1 MSSRFSLQFWLTE
14 WKFRRVADARKPLD
28 PKRLMLETLES
39 RLPPGD
45 LFGLAM
51 PSFMGLF
58 NFHAPLPAPP
68 KSVASSSTAAGHSSA
83 TQGAALI
90 GSSALL
96 TTSAVPPASSSRT
109 GSTSSSTTSTGTTG
123 FSASDPFGGN
133 SFATT
138 QAIASAS
145 SQPVPPVSPPGGGG
159 GGSGS
164 LISSNPQTNPVML
177 TRVVDPRGKDVT
189 NQFTNSA
196 TPTVQGIARPGD
208 SIKVSVDGRAAGT
221 VTADANGNF
230 GYRTARLADGPHSF
244 TAALANGTGGA
255 SPSIGTTVD
264 TVAPRITLV
273 ANDFVGSHDQAW
285 VKPTVTST
293 DQYGYNPTIHIDVDL
308 NHDGTFAG
316 TGELDAA
323 TGFGASF
330 DMPIQPEGTY
340 QVRARVFDYA
350 GNVGTSNVVTMQFD
364 PNAGILGSQA
374 LRELA
379 GLGTGNPGGP
389 GDLPGGPGN
398 LPGGPGNLPGG
409 PGGKSPPP
417 GAPTNSPLRF
427 DPDATGLVMINARAT
442 LPRYFAGF
450 QNDLTTMGM
459 VVLAT
464 APSANMVTGWFP
476 IAKLGQLEQVAH
488 YSAAVPVYQP
498 ITYAGSVQTEGDAV
512 ILGPSFRAS
521 QGVDGTG
528 VKVGVLSDSV
538 SKFAGGLADSIKTGD
553 LPNNVQV
560 LKDFTKGTDEGR
572 GMLEIVHDV
581 APGSGLAFYT
591 AFVSET
597 DFAAGIIALAAAG
610 CKVISDDVG
619 YATAPI
625 FSDGR
630 MAHAVDQV
638 FAGGAVYTSSAGND
652 AAKGYRNTWQPR
664 NTTID
669 SVTGNFQDFGGG
681 NSLQKFT
688 LAKNGKA
695 QISFQW
701 DSAYLE
707 GGDPAANYQVTTDM
721 VAYVVDTTTNKIV
734 ATQDD
739 NNANTDQALEFLSY
753 TNSTNNTAFAFAFRA
768 KSGPAPTNIAW
779 IEFGS
784 TPLNAVQENGPT
796 SFGQTVA
803 KGAISTG
810 AADVASPLVP
820 ESFSSKG
827 GNLQIFFD
835 SAGNRLATPEV
846 RQKPNV
852 TGPDGGHTSFFGSPD
867 GRGGFQFFGTSAAA
881 PHVAAAAAL
890 LMQQAPTAT
899 NMDIVQHLSDTALDL
914 LTPGFDDLT
923 GAGLVQL
930 TPLTITPLGSDPFD
944 PNQTSDVAANLGV
957 IGTSRLSF
965 SNLTIADQLGLP
977 NYDWFT
983 YKAAVNGAINVT
995 MDNRTLE
1002 LHLFTYDGTYL
1013 TEVANGT
1020 AVSAGQAVYVEVKGH
1035 NTAPGVITQG
1045 TYKLTVGLS

>member
-1 MSSRFSLQFWLTE
+1 MSSRFSLQFWLTQ
-14 WKFRRVADARKPLD
+14 WKARRVADARKPLD
-28 PKRLMLETLES
+28 PKRLMLETLET

-58 NFHAPLPAPP
+58 NFHAPLPAPA
-68 KSVASSSTAAGHSSA
+68 KSVASSSPTAGHSSA

-96 TTSAVPPASSSRT
+96 TTSAVPPASTART

-123 FSASDPFGGN
+123 FPASDPFSGN

-138 QAIASAS
+138 QSIASS
-145 SQPVPPVSPPGGGG
+145 KSQSQPPASPPSGGGA

-164 LISSNPQTNPVML
+164 LISSTTLTTPVML
-177 TRVVDPRGKDVT
+177 TGVFDGNGKNITSQLT
-189 NQFTNSA
+189 NFA
-196 TPTVQGIARPGD
+196 TPIVLGMANPGD
-208 SIKVSVDGRAAGT
+208 SVKVSVDGTVAGT
-221 VTADANGNF
+221 VTANSQGRF
-230 GYRTARLADGPHSF
+230 SYQTARLADGPHSF
-244 TAALANGTGGA
+244 KAALANATGNPPSGLGT
-255 SPSIGTTVD
+255 IVD
-264 TVAPRITLV
+264 TVAPRITLTG
-273 ANDFVGSHDQAW
+273 NDFVAAHDQAW
-285 VKPTVTST
+285 VKPIVTST
-293 DQYGYNPTIHIDVDL
+293 DQYGYNPTVHIDVDL
-308 NHDGTFAG
+308 NHNGSFSGTS
-316 TGELDAA
+316 ELDVA
-323 TGFGASF
+323 TGSAAMFNLPA
-330 DMPIQPEGTY
+330 QPEGTY
-340 QVRARVFDYA
+340 QIRARVFDNA
-350 GNVGTSNVVTMQFD
+350 GNVGTSNVITMQFD

-379 GLGTGNPGGP
+379 GLGSGSSTPAAP
-389 GDLPGGPGN
+389 PPLP
-398 LPGGPGNLPGG
+398 LPGG
-409 PGGKSPPP
+409 PGGTSTPP
-417 GAPTNSPLRF
+417 NSSANSGLRF
-427 DPDATGLVMINARAT
+427 DPNATGFVMINARAT
-442 LPRYFAGF
+442 RARYFAQF

-459 VVLAT
+459 VVLST
-464 APSANMVTGWFP
+464 APSANMVSGWFP
-476 IAKLGQLEQVAH
+476 IAKLAQLEQVAH

-498 ITYAGSVQTEGDAV
+498 ITYVGSVQTEGDAV
-512 ILGPSFRAS
+512 MKANTFRAS

-538 SKFAGGLADSIKTGD
+538 SKFNGGLADSVATGD

-560 LKDFTKGTDEGR
+560 LKDFTSGTDEGR

-597 DFAAGIIALAAAG
+597 DFAAGIVALAAAG
-610 CKVISDDVG
+610 CKVITDDVG

-652 AAKGYRNTWQPR
+652 ANKGYRDAWQPL

-669 SVTGNFQDFGGG
+669 SVSGNFQNFGG
-681 NSLQKFT
+681 SALQKFT
-688 LAKNGKA
+688 LARNGKA

-739 NNANTDQALEFLSY
+739 NNANTDMALEFLSF
-753 TNSTNNTAFAFAFRA
+753 TNSSSNTAFAFAFRA

-803 KGAISTG
+803 NGAISTG

-820 ESFSSKG
+820 ESFTSKG

-835 SAGNRLATPEV
+835 SAGNRLATPEI

-852 TGPDGGHTSFFGSPD
+852 TGPDGGHTSFFGSSD

-899 NMDIVQHLSDTALDL
+899 NVDIVQHISDTALDL

-923 GAGLVQL
+923 GTGLVQL
-930 TPLTITPLGSDPFD
+930 TPLTVGGTGVPSDGFENND
-944 PNQTSDVAANLGV
+944 TSDAPTTFGA
-957 IGTSRLSF
+957 IGAGTTRSF
-965 SNLTIADQLGLP
+965 SNLTIGDKLGLP
-977 NYDWFT
+977 DYDWYT
-983 YKAAVNGAINVT
+983 YSAATNGAINVT
-995 MDNRTLE
+995 MDNRRLE
-1002 LHLFTYDGTYL
+1002 LHVFTFDGTYL
-1013 TEVANGT
+1013 TEVSNGT
-1020 AVSAGQAVYVEVKGH
+1020 AVGAGQVISIEVKGQ

-1045 TYKLTVGLS
+1045 TYKMSVGLS